1 MHATVSSE
9 NTPPNTPPPEV
20 LGWRFAEF
28 CKIVPVSRALL
39 QRMVKDGELR
49 VIYMG
54 DVPIIT
60 RIEAKRLGLLAI

>member
-1 MHATVSSE
+1 
-9 NTPPNTPPPEV
+9 
-20 LGWRFAEF
+20 
-28 CKIVPVSRALL
+28 VSRALL